1 LSNFVGLDRKT
12 FREDAMGTLSSYLPE
27 MVSVIEYH
35 KDDHMDMESPFKGV
49 FEALKDYDTS
59 AGFDKDA
66 VMDFV

>member
-35 KDDHMDMESPFKGV
+35 KDGGDKEGDDGKQDMMFI
-49 FEALKDYDTS
+49 
-59 AGFDKDA
+59 
-66 VMDFV
+66 M